1 MGLGTEMR
9 ESGIVYSCL
18 AGSTNDVGISCAML
32 AWAARHPHLSYWVTA
47 ISARRPRVKHMTG
60 QPSRKHRGKF
70 SIRHPASSPSD
81 LVNGLANLEGIRK
94 NFAKQPHAK

>member
-32 AWAARHPHLSYWVTA
+32 AWAARHPDLSYWVSTA
-47 ISARRPRVKHMTG
+47 ISARRPRVKHTTG
-60 QPSRKHRGKF
+60 QP
-70 SIRHPASSPSD
+70 
-81 LVNGLANLEGIRK
+81 LT
-94 NFAKQPHAK
+94 

>member
-32 AWAARHPHLSYWVTA
+32 AWAARHPHLSYWVSAA
-47 ISARRPRVKHMTG
+47 ISARRPRVEHTTG
-60 QPSRKHRGKF
+60 QP
-70 SIRHPASSPSD
+70 
-81 LVNGLANLEGIRK
+81 LT
-94 NFAKQPHAK
+94 